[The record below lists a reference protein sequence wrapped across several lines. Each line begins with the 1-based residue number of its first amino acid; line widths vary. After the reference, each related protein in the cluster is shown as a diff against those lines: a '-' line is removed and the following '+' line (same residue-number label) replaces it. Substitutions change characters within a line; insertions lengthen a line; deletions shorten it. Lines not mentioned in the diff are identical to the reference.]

1 MWGEENPSAI
11 LNSSKMTVNNLEQQS
26 STNQVLTPVDTQDNE
41 NTSLLPDELV
51 VVSTVG
57 DEPVSREISE
67 EAFLKLVLAHKKE
80 DNKARL
86 LIFLTGIFASSL
98 VALISISYI
107 ALDKLDSVRSFVK
120 DIIPIVIGPQVTLLG
135 TAFGGYMWVTRDKAK
150 KDDER

>member
-1 MWGEENPSAI
+1 
-11 LNSSKMTVNNLEQQS
+11 MTVNNLEKQA
-26 STNQVLTPVDTQDNE
+26 STNQVLTPVDTEDNK

-107 ALDKLDSVRSFVK
+107 ALDKSDSVRSFVK
-120 DIIPIVIGPQVTLLG
+120 DIIPIVITPQATLLG
-135 TAFGGYMWVTRDKAK
+135 SVFSGYMLLTRDKAK
-150 KDDER
+150 KDD

>member
-1 MWGEENPSAI
+1 
-11 LNSSKMTVNNLEQQS
+11 MTVNNLEKQS
-26 STNQVLTPVDTQDNE
+26 PANQVLTPVDTQNHK

-86 LIFLTGIFASSL
+86 LFFLSGIFASSL

-107 ALDKLDSVRSFVK
+107 ALDKPDSVRSFVK
-120 DIIPIVIGPQVTLLG
+120 DIIPIVITPQATLLG
-135 TAFGGYMWVTRDKAK
+135 PVFGAYMLLTRDKAK
-150 KDDER
+150 KDD

>member
-1 MWGEENPSAI
+1 
-11 LNSSKMTVNNLEQQS
+11 MTHNNIAKQAPAP
-26 STNQVLTPVDTQDNE
+26 TNQVLTPVDTQNHK

-67 EAFLKLVLAHKKE
+67 EAFLKLTLAHKNE

-107 ALDKLDSVRSFVK
+107 ALDKPDSVRSFVK
-120 DIIPIVIGPQVTLLG
+120 DIIPILITPQVTLLG

-150 KDDER
+150 KND